1 MSGKLLSR
9 IVFILSVLLG
19 AFLLFILEPLTGKLL
34 TPGFGGTSGVW
45 STCLMFFQIALLG
58 GYLIAYALSS
68 LSARTQSLLWG
79 ALVAVS
85 VFSARL
91 PDRKL
96 FVCNDFQNPSPELL
110 GLLLVHTGLPFV
122 VLSSI
127 SVMLQSWYRK
137 AGHGD
142 PYPLYSVSNLGSV
155 LALFAYPFLIERHL
169 TVSMTCQIWAW
180 IYCFL
185 AILLIYLSSLSFR
198 GENSS
203 LEPEEQAAPEPASP
217 VVWWCGLSAMGSAT
231 LVSFT
236 THITQDVS
244 PVPLLWIMPLS
255 VYLLSFI
262 ILFSHPG
269 AYRRIP
275 FAYLF
280 ALLAIAEPFISRQFF
295 VEDFI
300 IPVLTTLALLFV
312 ACMILHGEIVLSRPS
327 PGRLPL
333 FYLSIATGGALGGIF
348 VNFIAPAIFTMY
360 WESNF
365 LIGIS
370 AAFIAYR
377 VFKGS
382 YRIPGRMSTLVAA
395 NDVVLA
401 TLCLLSIVVAA
412 VPVVYINRDLIESRR
427 NFYSSIQITRE
438 KRNGKPTVEMVHGR
452 VVHGVEYTGG
462 DIASRVPGIYWEPVA
477 LSFRLVQD
485 SLGGRPLRA
494 GIVGL
499 GAGFSAA
506 LADRGDLIEY
516 FELDPKVKDLAEK
529 HFSYLKKTPA
539 QVKVSIG
546 DGRIAL
552 SKLSSRKYD
561 LLLIDA
567 FNGDAIPVHLLT
579 REAMELYLEHLAE
592 DGLLVFNVTNRHVD
606 IVPVLA
612 NVAASFNLEGRVV
625 KAETAVYMLLSR
637 EPDFFE
643 RLPGIIA
650 ADRAMK
656 RVEIR
661 PVRSDPRRRTWTDDY
676 IDIVPYIL

>member
-1 MSGKLLSR
+1 MSGKLISR
-9 IVFILSVLLG
+9 IVFILSVLSG

-58 GYLIAYALSS
+58 GYLIAYAISS
-68 LSARTQSLLWG
+68 LSARKQSLIWG

-85 VFSARL
+85 VISAGL
-91 PDRKL
+91 PDRKV
-96 FVCNDFQNPSPELL
+96 FVCHDFQNPSPELL
-110 GLLLVHTGLPFV
+110 GLLLVYTGLPLV

-155 LALFAYPFLIERHL
+155 LALFAFPFLIERHL
-169 TVSMTCQIWAW
+169 TVSKTCQIWTW
-180 IYCFL
+180 IYCLL
-185 AILLIYLSSLSFR
+185 AILLLYLSSVIFR
-198 GENSS
+198 SDESTA
-203 LEPEEQAAPEPASP
+203 EPEEQEVPVSASLIA
-217 VVWWCGLSAMGSAT
+217 WWCGLSALGSAT

-244 PVPLLWIMPLS
+244 PVPLLWIMPLG

-269 AYRRIP
+269 AYKRIP

-280 ALLAIAEPFISRQFF
+280 ASLAIAEPFISRQFF

-300 IPVLTTLALLFV
+300 IPVATTLALLFV
-312 ACMILHGEIVLSRPS
+312 TCMILHGEIVMSRPA
-327 PGRLPL
+327 PRRLPL

-348 VNFIAPAIFTMY
+348 VNFVAPAIFSMY

-365 LIGIS
+365 LL
-370 AAFIAYR
+370 ATIA
-377 VFKGS
+377 VLIIVLVAKGK
-382 YRIPGRMSTLVAA
+382 YRISGTWSTAA
-395 NDVVLA
+395 NDVILA
-401 TLCLLSIVVAA
+401 TFCLLSIVIDA
-412 VPVVYINRDLIESRR
+412 VPVVYINRDLIESQR

-438 KRNGKPTVEMVHGR
+438 SRNGKPTVEMVHGR

-462 DIASRVPGIYWEPVA
+462 GIASREPGIYWEPVA
-477 LSFRLVQD
+477 LSYRLVQD
-485 SLGGRPLRA
+485 RLGGRPLRA

-506 LADRGDLIEY
+506 LAGPGDLIEY
-516 FELDPKVKDLAEK
+516 FELDPKVRDLAEK
-529 HFSYLKKTPA
+529 HFSYLKQTRAK
-539 QVKVSIG
+539 VKVSIG

-552 SKLSSRKYD
+552 SNLSPRSYD

-579 REAMELYLEHLAE
+579 REAMDLYLEHLDAN
-592 DGLLVFNVTNRHVD
+592 GLLVFNVTNRHVN

-625 KAETAVYMLLSR
+625 QAETAVYMLLSR
-637 EPDFFE
+637 SPDYFE
-643 RLPGIIA
+643 KLPLIIE
-650 ADRAMK
+650 ADRTMK
-656 RVEIR
+656 RVSIK

>member
-1 MSGKLLSR
+1 MSGKLISR
-9 IVFILSVLLG
+9 IVFILSVPVG

-45 STCLMFFQIALLG
+45 STCLMFFQLALLG
-58 GYLIAYALSS
+58 GYLIAYAISS
-68 LSARTQSLLWG
+68 LSARRQSLIWG

-85 VFSARL
+85 VFSAGL
-91 PDRKL
+91 PDRKV
-96 FVCNDFQNPSPELL
+96 FVCHDFQNPAPELL
-110 GLLLVHTGLPFV
+110 GLLLVYTGLPFV
-122 VLSSI
+122 VLSSV
-127 SVMLQSWYRK
+127 SVTLQSWYRR

-169 TVSMTCQIWAW
+169 TVSMTCQVWTWCYCLLAFLLLYLASV
-180 IYCFL
+180 IYRGGESSGEPGEQE
-185 AILLIYLSSLSFR
+185 APPSAPLI
-198 GENSS
+198 
-203 LEPEEQAAPEPASP
+203 A
-217 VVWWCGLSAMGSAT
+217 WWCGLSAMGSAT

-244 PVPLLWIMPLS
+244 PVPLLWIMPLG

-262 ILFSHPG
+262 ILFSNPG

-312 ACMILHGEIVLSRPS
+312 VCMVLHGEIVMSRPS

-348 VNFIAPAIFTMY
+348 VNFIAPAIFSMY

-365 LIGIS
+365 LLAIT
-370 AAFIAYR
+370 AAII
-377 VFKGS
+377 VLQMFKGK
-382 YRIPGRMSTLVAA
+382 YRIPGSWSTAA

-412 VPVVYINRDLIESRR
+412 VPVVYINRDLIESQR

-438 KRNGKPTVEMVHGR
+438 MRNGKPTVEMVHGR

-462 DIASRVPGIYWEPVA
+462 DIASREPGIYWEPVA
-477 LSFRLVQD
+477 LSYRLVQD
-485 SLGGRPLRA
+485 RLGGRPLKA

-506 LADRGDLIEY
+506 LAGPGDLIEY
-516 FELDPKVKDLAEK
+516 FELDPKVKDLAGK
-529 HFSYLKKTPA
+529 HFSYLKETRA

-552 SKLSSRKYD
+552 SNHSSRQYD
-561 LLLIDA
+561 LLLVDA

-579 REAMELYLEHLAE
+579 QEAMKLYLEHLAS

-612 NVAASFNLEGRVV
+612 NVAASFELEGRVV
-625 KAETAVYMLLSR
+625 KAETAIYMLLSR
-637 EPDFFE
+637 SPDYFE
-643 RLPGIIA
+643 RLPGIVE
-650 ADRAMK
+650 ADRTMK

-661 PVRSDPRRRTWTDDY
+661 PVRPDPRRRTWTDDY